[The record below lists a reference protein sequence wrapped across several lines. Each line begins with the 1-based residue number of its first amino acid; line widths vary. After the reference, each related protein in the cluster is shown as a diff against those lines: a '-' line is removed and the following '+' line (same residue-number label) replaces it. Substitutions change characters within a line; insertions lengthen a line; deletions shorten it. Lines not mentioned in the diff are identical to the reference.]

1 MHFTN
6 AVWFAIGLAASANA
20 QLLPGLPPISLPII
34 TTPIQLGLVGPYGV
48 FAATTITNTGNTNIA
63 AKIGLSPGTSIT
75 GFGPGISQGQDAGLL
90 NLAATLAKADLL
102 VAYASITL
110 LSVGADLT
118 GQDLGGR
125 TLYSG
130 VYQFS
135 SSGGLTGQLIL
146 DAQNNPN
153 AVFVFKFGS
162 TLTTASASSVVLIN
176 GAQACN
182 VYWQV
187 GSSATFGTGTQ
198 FLGVVLAQA
207 SITATTGTSLSR
219 GALYALNAAVT
230 LDTVTIGGSCGAAV
244 VVPPISV
251 PIIST
256 ITLPPLTSIIT
267 LPPLT
272 QTITLP
278 PVISTIIVTVPV
290 VTTIINGV
298 TTTLPASTV
307 TSTVTLP
314 GVVTTTTAPGVI
326 TTTTLPGVVTTTT
339 APGQI
344 TTTTAV
350 STTTAPAVTV
360 TSTSTSTVTNQAS
373 TTTITL
379 TATQTVTQTV
389 ATSTTSTTATTT
401 YCSTKTS
408 TKTATP
414 TACKRDAPLEIE
426 KREAELERPEAA
438 IEARAA
444 KKTVTK
450 TTVVQTTCAGKTS
463 TKKTGPTKTA
473 KVTKWNTKTYWSTK
487 TTSSTVTSTKVPACT
502 LKAKRDHVKM
512 FA

>member
-6 AVWFAIGLAASANA
+6 AVWCAISLAASATA
-20 QLLPGLPPISLPII
+20 QLPPISLPVL
-34 TTPIQLGLVGPYGV
+34 TTPIQLGLVAPYGV

-75 GFGPGISQGQDAGLL
+75 GFGPGISQGQDAGPL
-90 NLAATLAKADLL
+90 NLAAIAAKADLL
-102 VAYASITL
+102 VAYASISL
-110 LSVGADLT
+110 LTAGADLT

-125 TLYSG
+125 TLNSG

-135 SSGGLTGQLIL
+135 SSGGLTGQLVL

-182 VYWQV
+182 VFWQI

-219 GALYALNAAVT
+219 GALYALAAAVT

-244 VVPPISV
+244 IVPPVSTPVTSV
-251 PIIST
+251 V
-256 ITLPPLTSIIT
+256 TLPPVTQIIT
-267 LPPLT
+267 LPPVT
-272 QTITLP
+272 QIITVTLP
-278 PVISTIIVTVPV
+278 AITSTINGV
-290 VTTIINGV
+290 VTT
-298 TTTLPASTV
+298 LPGSTI
-307 TSTVTLP
+307 TSTVTAPAVVTTTTAP
-314 GVVTTTTAPGVI
+314 GIVTTTTAPGVI
-326 TTTTLPGVVTTTT
+326 T
-339 APGQI
+339 
-344 TTTTAV
+344 
-350 STTTAPAVTV
+350 TTTAPAVTV
-360 TSTSTSTVTNQAS
+360 TSTSTSTITNQAS
-373 TTTITL
+373 TTTVTL

-389 ATSTTSTTATTT
+389 ATSTTSCTSTTT
-401 YCSTKTS
+401 KCSTKTA

-414 TACKRDAPLEIE
+414 TLCKRGALFE
-426 KREAELERPEAA
+426 KREAELESPEAA
-438 IEARAA
+438 IEARGA

-450 TTVVQTTCAGKTS
+450 TKVVSTTCAGKTS
-463 TKKTGPTKTA
+463 TKAAATKTA
-473 KVTKWNTKTYWSTK
+473 KVTHWSTKTYWSTK

-502 LKAKRDHVKM
+502 SKAKRDHAKM

>member
-6 AVWFAIGLAASANA
+6 TIWCAVLAASANA
-20 QLLPGLPPISLPII
+20 QLLPGLPAISLPIL

-48 FAATTITNTGNTNIA
+48 FAATTITNTGNTNINA
-63 AKIGLSPGTSIT
+63 RIGLFPGTAIT
-75 GFGPGISQGQDAGLL
+75 GFGPGVSQGQDAA
-90 NLAATLAKADLL
+90 NLASTAAKADLL
-102 VAYASITL
+102 VAYSSITL

-125 TLYSG
+125 TLNSG

-135 SSGGLTGQLIL
+135 SSGGLTGQLVL

-182 VYWQV
+182 VYWQI

-219 GALYALNAAVT
+219 GGLYALNAAVT
-230 LDTVTIGGSCGAAV
+230 LDTVTIGGSCGAAIV
-244 VVPPISV
+244 IPPVSV
-251 PIIST
+251 PVIST
-256 ITLPPLTSIIT
+256 ITLPPITSIIT

-278 PVISTIIVTVPV
+278 PVISIVVVTVPA

-314 GVVTTTTAPGVI
+314 GVITTTTAPGVI

-426 KREAELERPEAA
+426 KREAEVEPEAA

-450 TTVVQTTCAGKTS
+450 TKVVSTTCAGKTS

-487 TTSSTVTSTKVPACT
+487 TTSSTVTSTK
-502 LKAKRDHVKM
+502 
-512 FA
+512 

>member
-6 AVWFAIGLAASANA
+6 AVWCAILAASANA
-20 QLLPGLPPISLPII
+20 QLLPGLPAISLPII
-34 TTPIQLGLVGPYGV
+34 TTPIQLGLVGPYGA
-48 FAATTITNTGNTNIA
+48 FAASTITSTGNTNIA
-63 AKIGLSPGTSIT
+63 ARIGLSPGTAIT
-75 GFGPGISQGQDAGLL
+75 GFPPGINQGQDAGLL
-90 NLAATLAKADLL
+90 NLAATAAKADLL
-102 VAYASITL
+102 VAYSSITL

-125 TLYSG
+125 TLNSG

-198 FLGVVLAQA
+198 FVGVVLAQA
-207 SITATTGTSLSR
+207 SITATTGMSLTK
-219 GALYALNAAVT
+219 GGLYALNAAVT

-244 VVPPISV
+244 VVPPISIP
-251 PIIST
+251 PI
-256 ITLPPLTSIIT
+256 TSIIT
-267 LPPLT
+267 LPPVT
-272 QTITLP
+272 QIITLP
-278 PVISTIIVTVPV
+278 PVTQIVTITLPAI
-290 VTTIINGV
+290 TSTINGV
-298 TTTLPASTV
+298 ITILPGSTV
-307 TSTVTLP
+307 TSTVTAP
-314 GVVTTTTAPGVI
+314 GVVTTTTAPGI
-326 TTTTLPGVVTTTT
+326 VTTTT

-344 TTTTAV
+344 TTT
-350 STTTAPAVTV
+350 TTTAPAVTV

-401 YCSTKTS
+401 LCHTKTS

-426 KREAELERPEAA
+426 KRGAEPEPEAT

-450 TTVVQTTCAGKTS
+450 TKVVSTTCAGKTS
-463 TKKTGPTKTA
+463 TKAAATKTA
-473 KVTKWNTKTYWSTK
+473 KVTKWDTKTYWSTK

>member
-6 AVWFAIGLAASANA
+6 AVWCAISLAASATA
-20 QLLPGLPPISLPII
+20 QLPPISLPVL
-34 TTPIQLGLVGPYGV
+34 TTPIQLGLVAPYGV

-75 GFGPGISQGQDAGLL
+75 GFGPGISQGQDAGPL
-90 NLAATLAKADLL
+90 NLAAIAAKADLL
-102 VAYASITL
+102 VAYASISL
-110 LSVGADLT
+110 LTAGADLT

-125 TLYSG
+125 TLNSG

-135 SSGGLTGQLIL
+135 SSGGLTGQLVL

-182 VYWQV
+182 VFWQI

-219 GALYALNAAVT
+219 GALYALAAAVT
-230 LDTVTIGGSCGAAV
+230 LDTVTIGGSCGAAI
-244 VVPPISV
+244 VVPPPVSTPVTSV
-251 PIIST
+251 VTLPPVTQTVT
-256 ITLPPLTSIIT
+256 ITLPGTT
-267 LPPLT
+267 
-272 QTITLP
+272 
-278 PVISTIIVTVPV
+278 STINGV
-290 VTTIINGV
+290 VTT
-298 TTTLPASTV
+298 LPGSTV
-307 TSTVTLP
+307 VSTLTAP

-326 TTTTLPGVVTTTT
+326 TTTT
-339 APGQI
+339 
-344 TTTTAV
+344 
-350 STTTAPAVTV
+350 APAVTV
-360 TSTSTSTVTNQAS
+360 TSTSTSTITNQAS
-373 TTTITL
+373 TTTVTL

-389 ATSTTSTTATTT
+389 ATSTTSCTSTTT
-401 YCSTKTS
+401 KCSTKTA

-414 TACKRDAPLEIE
+414 TLCKRGALFE
-426 KREAELERPEAA
+426 KREAELESPEAA
-438 IEARAA
+438 IEARGA

-450 TTVVQTTCAGKTS
+450 TKVVSTTCAGKTS
-463 TKKTGPTKTA
+463 TKAAATKTA
-473 KVTKWNTKTYWSTK
+473 KVTHWSTKTYWSTK

-502 LKAKRDHVKM
+502 SKAKRDHAKM